1 MTQEQKVKL
10 LKFLYSNEQTFL
22 CNDLFQELLNIV
34 PKTKCI
40 CSRNIVDKIRYDNYI
55 EVFSFIKQF
64 LDSNLDYKSILL
76 KIFSSYEEQELIKHL
91 IVGYVFYL
99 AMLDNKD
106 LDIFKDKRS
115 ICYTE
120 GPSIVDILF

>member
-40 CSRNIVDKIRYDNYI
+40 CSRNIVDKTRYDNYI
-55 EVFSFIKQF
+55 EVFTFIKQF
-64 LDSNLDYKSILL
+64 LDRNSDYKSIVL
-76 KIFSSYEEQELIKHL
+76 KIFSSYEEQELINHL